1 MCAFLLLAAAAT
13 GILLARL
20 RVQRSLFA
28 TTLGEL
34 AKDRAILKAPP

>member
-1 MCAFLLLAAAAT
+1 
-13 GILLARL
+13 LLARL